1 MYPIQGILVAVK
13 EPDSRATPA
22 LAKAAALAK
31 ALDTPLQLFHC
42 LTSRVD
48 AIGEAPA
55 PRPSGTGQQERCCER
70 LESLALPLRR
80 RGINVITS
88 AQRDFPVHEA
98 IIRAAIRFEAGLIV
112 VSSHATPHRLP
123 RLLHYPDWELLRAS
137 SVPVLIVKSARP
149 YRQPKVLAAVD
160 PSHGFGKPA
169 TLDAE
174 ILRYSATIAAAL
186 HGSLHAVH
194 AYTPSLSGLTE
205 QELCSP
211 EAVTAQL
218 SDIAATAMATLRAET
233 DLAGIEPTRVHVVGR
248 HPVDAIAE
256 EAHTLGSG
264 IVALGSISRPE
275 LKRFFMG
282 NTAEAL
288 LDRLDCDLL
297 IVKPPNF
304 PHLYRRDSPVEQ
316 IMPAPRAAG
325 PF

>member
-1 MYPIQGILVAVK
+1 MYPIQGILVAIK

-22 LAKAAALAK
+22 LSKAAALAK

-48 AIGEAPA
+48 AIGETPA
-55 PRPSGTGQQERCCER
+55 PLPRETGQQERCCEL
-70 LESLALPLRR
+70 LESLARPLRR
-80 RGINVITS
+80 RGINVTTS
-88 AQRDFPVHEA
+88 VQRDFPVHEA
-98 IIRAAIRFEAGLIV
+98 IIRAGIRFEAGLIV

-137 SVPVLIVKSARP
+137 SVPVLIVKSAHP
-149 YRQPKVLAAVD
+149 YRRPTVLAAVD

-174 ILRYSATIAAAL
+174 ILRYSATVAAAL

-194 AYTPSLSGLTE
+194 AYTPSLSGLTDR
-205 QELCSP
+205 QMCSP
-211 EAVTAQL
+211 EAVTVQL
-218 SDIAATAMATLRAET
+218 SDLAATAVAALRAET
-233 DLAGIEPTRVHVVGR
+233 DLVGIEPTRVHVVGR

-256 EAHTLGSG
+256 EAHTLGCG

-275 LKRFFMG
+275 LKRFLIG
-282 NTAEAL
+282 STAEAL

-304 PHLYRRDSPVEQ
+304 PHLFRRDSPAARVES
-316 IMPAPRAAG
+316 MPQDSG
-325 PF
+325 PS